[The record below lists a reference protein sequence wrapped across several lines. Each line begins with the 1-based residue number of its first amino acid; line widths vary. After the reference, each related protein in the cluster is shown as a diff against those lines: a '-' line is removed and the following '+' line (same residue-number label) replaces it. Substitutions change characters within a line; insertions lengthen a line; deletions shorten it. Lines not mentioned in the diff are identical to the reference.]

1 MHSEFRTVAWVGA
14 VQLASDI
21 VFLGMVEKASASVF
35 NLEETPYSLDGTAA
49 REVLAR
55 LKGIE
60 ERVMLLRKKGTLTP
74 ETVRQYYGEKRIE
87 QVTESN
93 AIEGST
99 LSIGETELAVLKGI
113 TVTGHDPAYV
123 RDAIALDRA
132 LTRIVELAKPGS
144 AATNITQ
151 LLEIHALLLGER
163 PSAGSFRTERV
174 RISGAD
180 HTPPKTGEAVRNGMS
195 EWEKWSVGNSDLPA
209 PIRAAILHA
218 WLTHVHPFTDGNGRT
233 SRAIS
238 NLELIRTGY
247 PPIIIKKKERERYI
261 QALADSDS
269 GGDLNAFLDLI
280 FDKIDAALTGLEN
293 SAKKRQGYDP
303 LLAAINHRRE
313 QNLKVWQTGV
323 SLLASMIDL
332 RLSERIETVG
342 GRYRLKTFDNALDLE
357 DYNELCAGRSV
368 SGGWAFAVSIAIPG
382 FPQLEKLAY
391 VQHRSA
397 QLYQRFGQEGG
408 PALFWSHKNP
418 EGFPK
423 WKPDFDRAP
432 FAAEL
437 TSRAGSGDEWVARLA
452 DGSVLDLPTRQVADR
467 LVEALLGQATA

>member
-1 MHSEFRTVAWVGA
+1 
-14 VQLASDI
+14 
-21 VFLGMVEKASASVF
+21 
-35 NLEETPYSLDGTAA
+35 
-49 REVLAR
+49 
-55 LKGIE
+55 
-60 ERVMLLRKKGTLTP
+60 MLLRREGTLTP
-74 ETVRQYYGEKRIE
+74 DTVRQYYGEKRIE

-99 LSIGETELAVLKGI
+99 LSVGETELAVLKGI

-132 LTRIVELAKPGS
+132 LARIVDLARPGS
-144 AATNITQ
+144 AATDISQ
-151 LLEIHALLLGER
+151 LLEIHSLLLGER

-174 RISGAD
+174 RISGAE
-180 HTPPKTGEAVRNGMS
+180 HAPPKTGEAVRSAMS
-195 EWEKWSVGNSDLPA
+195 NWEKWSIENGELPA
-209 PIRAAILHA
+209 PIRAAVLHA
-218 WLTHVHPFTDGNGRT
+218 WLTHVHPFIDGNGRT

-238 NLELIRTGY
+238 NLELIRAGY
-247 PPIIIKKKERERYI
+247 PPIIIKKKERDRYI
-261 QALADSDS
+261 QALADSDK
-269 GGDLNAFLDLI
+269 GGDLNSFLDLI

-303 LLAAINHRRE
+303 MLAAINVRRE

-332 RLSERIETVG
+332 RLNERMDTIG
-342 GRYRLKTFDNALDLE
+342 GRYRLKTFDNTLDLE
-357 DYNELCAGRSV
+357 DYNELCAGRGV
-368 SGGWAFAVSIAIPG
+368 SGGWAFIVAIEIPG

-397 QLYQRFGQEGG
+397 QLYQRLGQEGG

-423 WKPDFDRAP
+423 WKPDFERSP

-437 TSRAGSGDEWVARLA
+437 TSRAGSGDEWIARLA
-452 DGSVLDLPTRQVADR
+452 DGSILDLSTREVADR
-467 LVEALLGQATA
+467 LVDELIGLATA

>member
-1 MHSEFRTVAWVGA
+1 M
-14 VQLASDI
+14 
-21 VFLGMVEKASASVF
+21 F
-35 NLEETPYSLDGTAA
+35 NLDESPYSLDEVST
-49 REVLAR
+49 REVAAR

-60 ERVMLLRKKGTLTP
+60 ERVLLLRREGTLTS
-74 ETVRQYYGEKRIE
+74 ETVRQYYGERRIE

-99 LSIGETELAVLKGI
+99 LSVGETELAVLKGI

-144 AATNITQ
+144 AATEIAQ
-151 LLEIHALLLGER
+151 LLEIHALLLGDR
-163 PSAGSFRTERV
+163 PSAGNFRTERV

-180 HTPPKTGEAVRNGMS
+180 HSPPKTGEAVRSAMS
-195 EWEKWSVGNSDLPA
+195 DWEKWSLANSSLPA
-209 PIRAAILHA
+209 PIRAAVLHA
-218 WLTHVHPFTDGNGRT
+218 WLTHVHPFIDGNGRT

-238 NLELIRTGY
+238 NLELIRAGY

-261 QALADSDS
+261 QALAESDK
-269 GGDLNAFLDLI
+269 GGDLNAFLDLV
-280 FDKIDAALTGLEN
+280 FDKVDSALTGLEN
-293 SAKKRQGYDP
+293 SAKKKQGYDP
-303 LLAAINHRRE
+303 MLAAINLRRE

-332 RLSERIETVG
+332 RLSERMASLG
-342 GRYRLKTFDNALDLE
+342 GRYRLKAFENTLDLD
-357 DYNELCAGRSV
+357 DYNELCAGRGV
-368 SGGWAFAVSIAIPG
+368 TGGWAFIVSLEIPG

-397 QLYQRFGQEGG
+397 QIYQRLGQEGG

-423 WKPDFDRAP
+423 WKPDFDRSP
-432 FAAEL
+432 FATEL

-452 DGSVLDLPTRQVADR
+452 DGSVLDLPTGQVADR
-467 LVEALLGQATA
+467 LVDALIGQATV